1 MTGFGQVGKGKGIWT
16 WPLRKRPRSN
26 ILCFRE
32 RCDGTRSV
40 YPWKE
45 YVFVFYCWVAHCQ
58 NSAVENS
65 IPFCLTLSVRQKSR
79 HGSAGFFPKDLKSLN
94 QGVSHSACSFRG
106 LTKESS
112 ASKLS
117 KVVGKIHFLEAV
129 VFVTVCV
136 LRARNRGRISA
147 TYSLWLPDPFYLFT

>member
-1 MTGFGQVGKGKGIWT
+1 MEQGVF
-16 WPLRKRPRSN
+16 
-26 ILCFRE
+26 ILGRTMYSFCIA
-32 RCDGTRSV
+32 GWHTV
-40 YPWKE
+40 K
-45 YVFVFYCWVAHCQ
+45 

-65 IPFCLTLSVRQKSR
+65 IPFCLTLSIRQKSR

-94 QGVSHSACSFRG
+94 QGVSHSACSSRG

-117 KVVGKIHFLEAV
+117 KVEGKIHFLEAV
-129 VFVTVCV
+129 AFVIVCI

-147 TYSLWLPDPFYLFT
+147 TYSL